1 MKELYM
7 KRGVI
12 FLLIIIVCC
21 ATMFV
26 ASACD
31 DASQNGV
38 LDVPGGSIPPETEE
52 DITLNTEKVSLA
64 VGGVCAIEANRE
76 CTFASSDPD
85 VVSVEN
91 GVLTGVS
98 AGSAVVTACAGTKR
112 AEISVKVG
120 GVMLA
125 VGDSIFTSDF
135 SPMLL
140 DTIASDLG
148 YTLVR
153 DTISGST
160 IAPASSVGIVDHI
173 NSGYYDELIGSVAPD
188 LILIGRGT
196 NDVYWSGVA
205 GNPLKL
211 GDPDS
216 VNSSETY
223 GAIRYSIEYF
233 REKYPEAKIVWTNSI
248 TRSDASL
255 DRIREFNDN
264 LNEICTS
271 YGVEVIDLHEAT
283 GITTSALGKMTI
295 DGIHPNQTG
304 RETYRIVIE
313 AALRMDDAADLFSEP
328 MSWSKGYR
336 EGVAGIEYPLSLE
349 GGEGCRIYSTDEN
362 VAVYDEERGKLVFVG
377 KGVAYIVAES
387 ATSIAVT
394 TAVCI

>member
-98 AGSAVVTACAGTKR
+98 AGSAVVTVSAGTKR

-173 NSGYYDELIGSVAPD
+173 NSGFYDELLWSVAPD

-216 VNSSETY
+216 VNPSETY

-233 REKYPEAKIVWTNSI
+233 REKYPEAKLVWTNSI
-248 TRSDASL
+248 ARSDASL

-295 DGIHPNQTG
+295 DGIHPNQLG

-349 GGEGCRIYSTDEN
+349 GGEGCRVYSTDEN

-387 ATSIAVT
+387 ATSIAVS
-394 TAVCI
+394 TAVCM